1 MPNPNKGNVVWNSNS
16 FISINRKV

>member
-1 MPNPNKGNVVWNSNS
+1 MPNPNKGNAVWNSNS